1 MMVKEGQGH
10 RSVLVG
16 FYRYGTSSM
25 PTNSP
30 SFPDR
35 HNQVRKWIIW
45 SGAIESA
52 ALAHSHDESEVE
64 GVRVGA
70 N

>member
-1 MMVKEGQGH
+1 
-10 RSVLVG
+10 
-16 FYRYGTSSM
+16 M

-64 GVRVGA
+64 GVRVEARLTKEDPLGTVW
-70 N
+70 